1 MKRIRKINKIKISLE
16 TSNKG
21 KINID
26 NNVRNID
33 KELAT
38 QANKISGQ
46 MK

>member
-26 NNVRNID
+26 HNVRNID

-38 QANKISGQ
+38 RANKISGQ
-46 MK
+46 RK